1 MKLRLPGAGRLLYSA
16 PYRRRED
23 LRGNTEMAAAPSN
36 YKRGS
41 MDIREQQATFGL
53 FWGITKYGIVFCVL
67 LLIVLAYM
75 FT

>member
-1 MKLRLPGAGRLLYSA
+1 
-16 PYRRRED
+16 
-23 LRGNTEMAAAPSN
+23 MAAAPSN

-53 FWGITKYGIVFCVL
+53 FWAMTKYGIIGNVL

>member
-1 MKLRLPGAGRLLYSA
+1 
-16 PYRRRED
+16 
-23 LRGNTEMAAAPSN
+23 
-36 YKRGS
+36 

>member
-1 MKLRLPGAGRLLYSA
+1 
-16 PYRRRED
+16 
-23 LRGNTEMAAAPSN
+23 MAAAPSN

-53 FWGITKYGIVFCVL
+53 FWGITKYGIVFLVL
-67 LLIVLAYM
+67 LMSFLAYM